1 MEGGDLEVDADAAG
15 VGVGLCGEGGDFC
28 FFGCG
33 AVEVVFGK
41 EKVHL
46 GIITRKEWAGLCG
59 G

>member
-1 MEGGDLEVDADAAG
+1 MKGGDFEIDAQSAAI
-15 VGVGLCGEGGDFC
+15 GVGLSGKRADLC
-28 FFGCG
+28 FFGDG
-33 AVEVVFGK
+33 AGEVVFGK